1 MPAGPAGP
9 AGAGT
14 GTGGRYAWASEDEDS
29 ELSSDGEGVIFGTS
43 PPPARPERPRA
54 GRDPPQESLKSLGR
68 DRGRDQGRG
77 RAPGAQAEQLG
88 DGGLDAGAPEPTPS
102 ASEPEVTPS
111 ASEPEAT
118 PSASEPEP
126 VFRAMTASKLR
137 QSLRRSFSDELELE
151 RAKTE
156 GPGDGGGG
164 PPPGVKATSGAS
176 SPWANLDRILA
187 GIETAQRSSGKMGAL
202 YARLRELQGI
212 HLGLTGHEEELRLA
226 HAGLAA
232 ERRHYLALLRRIEAE
247 LVPNDHLDDA
257 DKRLGG
263 RLEDIIYS
271 VDESDGAVHL
281 VGAKGRAIDYRA
293 LSARG
298 VLDARLL
305 RLVLDRGA

>member
-1 MPAGPAGP
+1 M
-9 AGAGT
+9 
-14 GTGGRYAWASEDEDS
+14 
-29 ELSSDGEGVIFGTS
+29 
-43 PPPARPERPRA
+43 
-54 GRDPPQESLKSLGR
+54 
-68 DRGRDQGRG
+68 
-77 RAPGAQAEQLG
+77 
-88 DGGLDAGAPEPTPS
+88 
-102 ASEPEVTPS
+102 TPS

-151 RAKTE
+151 RAKPE

>member
-1 MPAGPAGP
+1 MPGPGAGPES
-9 AGAGT
+9 
-14 GTGGRYAWASEDEDS
+14 RYAWASEDEDS

-43 PPPARPERPRA
+43 PPARAAAGPPRA
-54 GRDPPQESLKSLGR
+54 APDPPQALKSLGR
-68 DRGRDQGRG
+68 GRG
-77 RAPGAQAEQLG
+77 RAPGGQEGQPG
-88 DGGLDAGAPEPTPS
+88 DGGLDAGAPEATPS
-102 ASEPEVTPS
+102 ASEPEAAPS

-151 RAKTE
+151 LERAKPE

-164 PPPGVKATSGAS
+164 PPPGVKAASAAS

-232 ERRHYLALLRRIEAE
+232 ERRHYLALLRRIEDE

-263 RLEDIIYS
+263 RLEGIIYS
-271 VDESDGAVHL
+271 VDDTPAGAVHL

>member
-1 MPAGPAGP
+1 MPGPGAGPES
-9 AGAGT
+9 
-14 GTGGRYAWASEDEDS
+14 RYAWASEDEDS

-43 PPPARPERPRA
+43 PPARAAAGPPRA
-54 GRDPPQESLKSLGR
+54 EPDPPQALKSLGR
-68 DRGRDQGRG
+68 GRG
-77 RAPGAQAEQLG
+77 RAPGGQEEEGQPG
-88 DGGLDAGAPEPTPS
+88 DGGLDAGAPEATPS
-102 ASEPEVTPS
+102 ASEPEAAPS

-151 RAKTE
+151 LERAKPE

-164 PPPGVKATSGAS
+164 PPPGVKAASGAS

-232 ERRHYLALLRRIEAE
+232 ERRHYLALLRRIEDE

-271 VDESDGAVHL
+271 VDNTPAGAVHL